1 MTLRRRVRRL
11 ALLVCNAAHCVRF
24 AGGLKPFLAT
34 ILVRLV
40 AGEWQDL
47 VSWLTAP
54 VCFGERGN
62 ARLYRRWLTG
72 KTPAGEPDGPV
83 LALVSAVGVPT
94 VHQSAYLRLLSGSR
108 RLGSD
113 LVVLIDATL
122 VDRAAARLDV
132 SGDLGAMQF
141 VGVGDASPNAM
152 IDVMRSRLLDD
163 QAGRGE
169 NRSYRYVAIF
179 PPGYIPGDM
188 PFLAGEAN
196 RLIYGDE
203 DVMDIDGNRS
213 QPYFK
218 PGFSPDLLLHSDYVS
233 PGMAMTTEL
242 ALKLPDCAI
251 GDFHSLSLMLAEHA
265 DRVEHV
271 DGFLAHRLLTP
282 KPTPKPSGAPAF
294 LPEFLGRRYGARAT
308 VSTHKTDWTCHFG
321 CSETFVSVIVP
332 TRDRVDLLATCIEGV
347 YATNTTGTFEVVVV
361 DNGSTQAETHE
372 WLRNAKSRWKDF
384 HVVDAPEPFNW
395 CRLNNLGM
403 EQAAGDVFVF
413 LNNDT
418 ESMHADWLAR
428 LADVASR
435 PDVGAVGAL
444 LLYPNGRIQHAGVVT
459 GFGDCADHIYRGFKP
474 GVARHLFVPPTVP
487 RNVTAVTGACLAIAR
502 TRIEAIG
509 PFDEEYQVAG
519 GDVELCVRAM
529 ASGLLNVYL
538 PDVRL
543 IHHESQSRSRRDPEA
558 DVRRLKALV
567 ADSCPS
573 DPYYNRNLSLASLY
587 PSYPL

>member
-1 MTLRRRVRRL
+1 MTLPRRVRRL
-11 ALLVCNAAHCVRF
+11 GLLVGNTAHCVRF

-34 ILVRLV
+34 TFGGLV
-40 AGEWQDL
+40 AGEWRDL

-62 ARLYRRWLTG
+62 PKLYRRWLTG
-72 KTPAGEPDGPV
+72 KAPAAEPDGPV

-94 VHQSAYLRLLSGSR
+94 VHLSAYLRLLSGSR
-108 RLGSD
+108 RIGSD

-122 VDRAAARLDV
+122 VDRAAAYLDV
-132 SGDLGAMQF
+132 IGDLGAMRF
-141 VGVGDASPNAM
+141 VGVSDASPDAM

-163 QAGRGE
+163 QAGRGKQQ
-169 NRSYRYVAIF
+169 SYRYVSIF

-188 PFLAGEAN
+188 PFLAGEAS

-203 DVMDIDGNRS
+203 DVMDIDGSRS
-213 QPYFK
+213 RPYFK
-218 PGFSPDLLLHSDYVS
+218 PDFSPDLLLHSDYVS
-233 PGMAMTTEL
+233 PGMTMTTEL
-242 ALKLPDCAI
+242 ALKLPDRMI

-271 DGFLAHRLLTP
+271 DGFLAHRLPTP

-294 LPEFLGRRYGARAT
+294 LPEFLRRRYGARST
-308 VSTHKTDWTCHFG
+308 VSTHTTGWTCHFG
-321 CSETFVSVIVP
+321 RSDTFVSVIIP
-332 TRDRVDLLATCIEGV
+332 TRDRVDLFATCIEGV

-384 HVVDAPEPFNW
+384 HVVDAPVAFNW

-403 EQAAGDVFVF
+403 EQAVGDVFVF

-444 LLYPNGRIQHAGVVT
+444 LLYPNGSIQHAGVVT
-459 GFGDCADHIYRGFKP
+459 GFGDCADHIYRGFEP
-474 GVARHLFVPPTVP
+474 GVAGHLFVPPTVP

-502 TRIEAIG
+502 ARIEAIG
-509 PFDEEYQVAG
+509 PFDERYQVAG
-519 GDVELCVRAM
+519 GDVEVCVRAM
-529 ASGLLNVYL
+529 TSGLLNVYL

-543 IHHESQSRSRRDPEA
+543 IHHESQSRSRRDPEG

-567 ADSCPS
+567 ADSWAS